1 MDEFDFINNIK
12 KKYSLGLVGD
22 DCAVLPRDEWTDLLV
37 TSDMLIEGID
47 FRLDW
52 TTPRMLGYKALAV
65 SLSDIAAMGGTPS
78 WALLSIGVPQALW
91 NTGFLDEFYEG
102 WHELAGPHDVELAG
116 GDVSRIHGGF
126 VIDSTVGGFVAKG
139 KAIRRSGSSPGEA
152 IYVSGTLGGAAAG
165 LKQLLEGLRGS
176 PDNLPSMM
184 LRQLRPFPNVQ
195 LAKRLQTEGLA
206 AAMIDISDGLSSDLV
221 HICQASKTG
230 ARVYADKIPFDADLL
245 DWAGSFEGALELAMH
260 GGEDFEL
267 LFTADPEKLFA
278 AGLAGV
284 TRIGEMTGNPGNIE
298 LIRNDEVRPL
308 PPLGYRHF

>member
-22 DCAVLPRDEWTDLLV
+22 DCAVLLRDERTDLLV

-52 TTPRMLGYKALAV
+52 TTPRMLGHKALAV

-78 WALLSIGVPQALW
+78 WALLSIGVPEALW
-91 NTGFLDEFYEG
+91 NSGFLDEFYEG
-102 WHELAGPHDVELAG
+102 WHELARLHDVELAG
-116 GDVSRIHGGF
+116 GDVSRVSSVF
-126 VIDSTVGGFVAKG
+126 VIDSTVGGFVVKG
-139 KAIRRSGSSPGEA
+139 KAIKRSGASPGEA

-165 LKQLLEGLRGS
+165 LKQLNEGLRGS
-176 PDNLPSMM
+176 PDDLPSMM
-184 LRQLRPFPNVQ
+184 LRQLRPFPQMQ
-195 LAKRLQTEGLA
+195 LAKRLTDGLA
-206 AAMIDISDGLSSDLV
+206 TAMIDISDGLSSDLA
-221 HICQASKTG
+221 HICQASNTG

-245 DWAGSFEGALELAMH
+245 EWAGSFEGALEHAMH

-267 LFTADPEKLFA
+267 LFTADPKKIFA
-278 AGLAGV
+278 AGLEGV

-298 LIRNDEVRPL
+298 LIRNGEVRPL
-308 PPLGYRHF
+308 PLLGYRHF

>member
-22 DCAVLPRDEWTDLLV
+22 DCAVLLRDERTDLLV

-52 TTPRMLGYKALAV
+52 TTPQMLGHKALAV

-78 WALLSIGVPQALW
+78 WALLSIGVPEALW
-91 NTGFLDEFYEG
+91 STGFLDEFYEG
-102 WHELAGPHDVELAG
+102 WHELARSHDVELAG
-116 GDVSRIHGGF
+116 GDVSRIPGGF
-126 VIDSTVGGFVAKG
+126 VIDSTVGGFVTKG
-139 KAIRRSGSSPGEA
+139 KAITRSGSSPGEA

-165 LKQLLEGLRGS
+165 LKQLHEGLRDS

-184 LRQLRPFPNVQ
+184 LRQLRPHPQVH
-195 LAKRLQTEGLA
+195 LAKRLQVEGLA
-206 AAMIDISDGLSSDLV
+206 TSMIDISDGLSSDLA

-230 ARVYADKIPFDADLL
+230 ARVHADKIPFDADLFE
-245 DWAGSFEGALELAMH
+245 WAGSFEAALELAIH

-267 LFTADPEKLFA
+267 LFTAEPEKIFA
-278 AGLAGV
+278 AGLEGV
-284 TRIGEMTGNPGNIE
+284 THIGEMTGNPGIIE
-298 LIRNDEVRPL
+298 LICNGEVRSL
-308 PPLGYRHF
+308 PALGYRHF

>member
-116 GDVSRIHGGF
+116 GDVSRIPGGF
-126 VIDSTVGGFVAKG
+126 VIDSTVGGFVTKG

-152 IYVSGTLGGAAAG
+152 IHVSGTLGGAAAG
-165 LKQLLEGLRGS
+165 LKQLYEGLRGS

-206 AAMIDISDGLSSDLV
+206 TAMIDISDGLSSDLV

-230 ARVYADKIPFDADLL
+230 ARVYADKIPFDDDLL
-245 DWAGSFEGALELAMH
+245 EWAGSFEAALELAVH

-278 AGLAGV
+278 AGLEGV
-284 TRIGEMTGNPGNIE
+284 TRIGEVTGNPCVIE
-298 LIRNDEVRPL
+298 LICNGEVRSL
-308 PPLGYRHF
+308 PALGYRHF